1 MGVGRR
7 LGLLEVLCRC
17 THCDMMRL
25 SGLQAHPN
33 AMEVASV
40 TTPSDSSYREIHL
53 SKRQVAIVDAS
64 DFVELNKQ
72 AWSASWRPKMGRFY
86 AISSTPGDRK
96 HKRYLH
102 RVVMGLERGD
112 KRMVDHI
119 NHDTLNNRRC
129 NLRIVT
135 NSQNMMNHGKIQR
148 NNTSGVRWVHF
159 EKRTQSYRVQVIKDK
174 RSIWGGRYSSLEEA
188 KKAAY
193 RIAFSEHGE
202 YVSLQ

>member
-1 MGVGRR
+1 
-7 LGLLEVLCRC
+7 
-17 THCDMMRL
+17 
-25 SGLQAHPN
+25 
-33 AMEVASV
+33 
-40 TTPSDSSYREIHL
+40 
-53 SKRQVAIVDAS
+53 
-64 DFVELNKQ
+64 
-72 AWSASWRPKMGRFY
+72 
-86 AISSTPGDRK
+86 
-96 HKRYLH
+96 
-102 RVVMGLERGD
+102 
-112 KRMVDHI
+112 MVDHI
-119 NHDTLNNRRC
+119 NHDTLDNRRC

-193 RIAFSEHGE
+193 RIAISEHGE